1 MWQPNFFSHLHSAR
15 SISAG
20 PGSYVVEQGYAT
32 KKVHESNVCQ
42 YVSLEKNPLEENVS
56 ELISE
61 KNDQLHFFSTLGRIF
76 TQPTEYW
83 LG

>member
-42 YVSLEKNPLEENVS
+42 YVSLEKKSPRKKCLGIGLRKKWS
-56 ELISE
+56 TASL
-61 KNDQLHFFSTLGRIF
+61 STLGRIF